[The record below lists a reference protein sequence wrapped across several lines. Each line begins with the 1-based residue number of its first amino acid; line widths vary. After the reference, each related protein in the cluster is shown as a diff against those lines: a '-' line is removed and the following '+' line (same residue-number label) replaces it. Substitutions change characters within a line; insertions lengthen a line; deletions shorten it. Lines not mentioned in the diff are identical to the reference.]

1 MVPQMKPGNMFQLLD
16 ASSLLW
22 RLNVSFTLTHHRIVR
37 ISFLDSVSCVLPVY
51 SSLLVLLQVM
61 GIDPGESRWKVVT
74 EAFQVQVGKPSH
86 SWYR

>member
-1 MVPQMKPGNMFQLLD
+1 M
-16 ASSLLW
+16 
-22 RLNVSFTLTHHRIVR
+22 R
-37 ISFLDSVSCVLPVY
+37 ISFLDSVSCVSPAY